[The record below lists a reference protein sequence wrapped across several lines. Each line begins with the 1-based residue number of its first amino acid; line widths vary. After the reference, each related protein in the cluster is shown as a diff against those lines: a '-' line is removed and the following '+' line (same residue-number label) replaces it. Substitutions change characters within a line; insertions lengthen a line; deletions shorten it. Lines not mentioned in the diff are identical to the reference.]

1 MSVHTS
7 NHPVL
12 LHKLTLLRK
21 TSTSTKVFRE
31 LLREITFYLGCVFGT
46 VGPLAAVVVRLSVVV
61 VVANAA
67 VGGLDLFCLCVF
79 LFLTCRHRPLPS
91 PTLSFVLQI

>member
-21 TSTSTKVFRE
+21 KSTTAKVFRE
-31 LLREITFYLGCVFGT
+31 LLREITFYLG
-46 VGPLAAVVVRLSVVV
+46 
-61 VVANAA
+61 
-67 VGGLDLFCLCVF
+67 
-79 LFLTCRHRPLPS
+79 
-91 PTLSFVLQI
+91 